1 MARPRPTLKR
11 LKAEYDGL
19 PPEAKK
25 DVPTF
30 ENWLAL
36 NQFVE
41 ELNQYLEDK
50 ERVLPSHGDVT
61 FGHPGD

>member
-1 MARPRPTLKR
+1 MAKIPTLAR

-36 NQFVE
+36 NQFTK
-41 ELNQYLEDK
+41 ELQQYLESAEYANHLK
-50 ERVLPSHGDVT
+50 KLGNVDV
-61 FGHPGD
+61 